1 LTKTAFISYR
11 YSVTLGDPEN
21 ILEYLLET
29 RILCKIDDV
38 AGKLNRQVL
47 FHTII
52 SHGTIC
58 FRYLRGRLFNYVYR
72 IFSNNKNDTETL
84 ALLFNA

>member
-1 LTKTAFISYR
+1 MKMTRREHATSKIRFIESLCYLTFRTLLKR

-38 AGKLNRQVL
+38 AGKLNNS
-47 FHTII
+47 FHSI
-52 SHGTIC
+52 
-58 FRYLRGRLFNYVYR
+58 
-72 IFSNNKNDTETL
+72 
-84 ALLFNA
+84 